1 MKPSKFILIDTGSES
16 NRIMMSD
23 VGKMENGIQRTRT
36 YETGNKFL
44 EALIHLHF
52 SYAITQFVN
61 LPGKVIWN
69 RYCVLDEL
77 IEDGGFEY
85 FIIIVNNAIHRLS
98 VKHLNELQRRSNVH
112 IFSLILDPFEHLPK
126 NVRKQLMA
134 VEWDKV
140 FSFQRSDCEKYGFEF
155 TDKIYSKA
163 DIEKYAVPSDPK
175 TDVYFVGLAKD
186 RMEKIFCVY
195 RFLTEKGC
203 KCDFTVIVGKDELA
217 EYKAKYKGISFET
230 SRVPYTE
237 VLRKLSATKSILELC
252 AEGQDGL
259 TMRFYEAAFYN
270 KLLITNN
277 QTAKNSELYNPIF
290 MQVVRDYSEID
301 AKAIL
306 ETEEIDYNYNGD
318 FSPVHFVSRLPEY
331 VKG

>member
-1 MKPSKFILIDTGSES
+1 M
-16 NRIMMSD
+16 
-23 VGKMENGIQRTRT
+23 
-36 YETGNKFL
+36 
-44 EALIHLHF
+44 
-52 SYAITQFVN
+52 
-61 LPGKVIWN
+61 
-69 RYCVLDEL
+69 
-77 IEDGGFEY
+77 
-85 FIIIVNNAIHRLS
+85 
-98 VKHLNELQRRSNVH
+98 
-112 IFSLILDPFEHLPK
+112 
-126 NVRKQLMA
+126 
-134 VEWDKV
+134 
-140 FSFQRSDCEKYGFEF
+140 
-155 TDKIYSKA
+155 
-163 DIEKYAVPSDPK
+163 
-175 TDVYFVGLAKD
+175 
-186 RMEKIFCVY
+186 
-195 RFLTEKGC
+195 
-203 KCDFTVIVGKDELA
+203 
-217 EYKAKYKGISFET
+217 
-230 SRVPYTE
+230 PYTE